1 MFIIQNVL
9 DIVKLEWQYVDT
21 LPFFFIKLAIF
32 MLQTLISSDEFN
44 VSDVKVVWYKNG
56 THKTRRR
63 NI

>member
-1 MFIIQNVL
+1 MPPSTTAAVIA
-9 DIVKLEWQYVDT
+9 KLSD
-21 LPFFFIKLAIF
+21 
-32 MLQTLISSDEFN
+32 QTIGRFYATELISSDEFN